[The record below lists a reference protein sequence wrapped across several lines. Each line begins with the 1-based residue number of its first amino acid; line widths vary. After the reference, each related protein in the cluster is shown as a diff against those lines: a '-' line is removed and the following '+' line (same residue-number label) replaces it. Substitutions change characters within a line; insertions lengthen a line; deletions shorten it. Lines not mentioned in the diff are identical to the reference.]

1 MPQVDSE
8 LFDRGQFQA
17 ELALKASPIA
27 AFKKAI
33 RTANEVLDARFRQGH
48 DIRRLVEARAWF
60 VDQILREAWARL
72 DWGTD
77 ADIALLAVGGY
88 GRGELHPFSDID
100 LLILLGDADHE
111 RYREPIER
119 FLTLLWDIGL
129 EVGQSVRSVEECA
142 EEARADLTVITN
154 LMESRTIAGPEQLR
168 QRMIEVTGPE
178 RMWPSRH
185 FFLAKRKEQR
195 ARHAKYNDTE
205 YNLEPNV
212 KGSPGGLRDVQTI
225 LWVARRHFGTLNLH
239 AMVGQGFL
247 LESEYALLSS
257 AQEFLW
263 KVRYALHMLAGR
275 AEDRLLFDYQRNIAE
290 LLGFVDSD
298 PKRAIERF
306 MQKYYRTVMSIAEL
320 SELVVLHFE
329 EAILGDGGSGQ
340 VRPLNSRFQ
349 VRDDYIEVTHPHV
362 FKRTPFAI
370 IEIFVLMAQ
379 HPEIKGVRA
388 DTIRLLRDS
397 RHLIDDDFRKD
408 IRNTSLFIELF
419 KCSQGI
425 HRNLRRMNRY
435 GILGRYLPEF
445 GHIVGQMQ
453 HDLFHIYTVDAHT
466 LNLIKHLRKLK
477 WPELAEKFPLASK
490 LIDRLPKPELIYIA
504 GLYHDIGKGRGGDH
518 SELGAVDAEAF
529 CVRHHLPAW
538 DTRLVVWLVRNH
550 LVMSTTAQRKDL
562 SDPQVIYDFAQHVG
576 DQTRLDYLY
585 VLTVADINATNPT
598 LWNSWRASLLRQLY
612 TETKRAL
619 RRGLE
624 NPLDR
629 EEQIRRTQSA
639 ALDILVRNGTDQDDA
654 EQLWAQLGD
663 DYFLRHTA
671 GDVAWHT
678 EAILQHPQDGGPL
691 VLIKE
696 TTQREFEGGTQ
707 IFIYAPD
714 QHDFFAVTVAAM
726 DQLNLNIHD
735 ARILTSTSQFT
746 LDTYIVLDA
755 DGGQIGNDPARIK
768 EIRDGL
774 VDALKNPDDYP
785 AIIQRRVPRQ
795 LKHFAFAPEVT
806 ISNDAQ
812 RQVTMLEITAP
823 DRPGLLARIG
833 RIFLDFDLSVQ
844 NAKIATL
851 GERVED
857 VFFVTDANN
866 QPLSDPEL
874 CARLQQAII
883 EQLSPTRDTA
893 NVPPGSASRR
903 KAAASCEPQAA
914 SAGTPGAR
922 KPK

>member
-1 MPQVDSE
+1 MPQVDPE

-33 RTANEVLDARFRQGH
+33 RRAHEVLDARFREGR
-48 DIRRLVEARAWF
+48 DVRRLVEDRAWF
-60 VDQILREAWARL
+60 TDQILREAWDRL
-72 DWGTD
+72 DWCED

-88 GRGELHPFSDID
+88 GRGELHPYSDID
-100 LLILLGDADHE
+100 LLILLDNADHE
-111 RYREPIER
+111 TFREPIER

-129 EVGQSVRSVEECA
+129 EVGQSVRSVDECA

-154 LMESRTIAGPEQLR
+154 LMESRTIAGPERLR
-168 QRMIEVTGPE
+168 LRMQTVTSAE
-178 RMWPSRH
+178 QMWPSKH
-185 FFLAKRKEQR
+185 FYLAKRKEQR
-195 ARHAKYNDTE
+195 ARHSKYNDTE

-212 KGSPGGLRDVQTI
+212 KGSPGGLRDIQTI

-247 LESEYALLSS
+247 LESEYALLASS
-257 AQEFLW
+257 QEFLW

-275 AEDRLLFDYQRNIAE
+275 AEDRLLFDYQVQVAT
-290 LLGFVDSD
+290 LLGYEAGDN
-298 PKRAIERF
+298 KRTIERF
-306 MQKYYRTVMSIAEL
+306 MQKYYRVVMGIAEL
-320 SELVVLHFE
+320 SDLINQHFE
-329 EAILGDGGSGQ
+329 EEIMRAGESGP
-340 VRPLNSRFQ
+340 VTTLNSRFQ
-349 VRDDYIEVTHPHV
+349 LRDGYIQVTHPNV

-370 IEIFVLMAQ
+370 LEIFVLMAQ
-379 HPEIKGVRA
+379 HPDIHGVCA
-388 DTIRLLRDS
+388 DSIRLLRDH

-419 KCSQGI
+419 KSPQGI

-466 LNLIKHLRKLK
+466 LNLIKHLRKFK

-490 LIDRLPKPELIYIA
+490 LIDKLPKPELIYLA

-518 SELGAVDAEAF
+518 SELGALDAEAF
-529 CVRHHLPAW
+529 GQRHHLPTW
-538 DTRLVVWLVRNH
+538 DTGLIVWLVQHH

-562 SDPQVIYDFAQHVG
+562 SDPQVIHDFAQFVG
-576 DQTRLDYLY
+576 DQTHLDYLY
-585 VLTVADINATNPT
+585 VLTVADINATNPS

-624 NPLDR
+624 NPVNR
-629 EEQIRRTQSA
+629 EEQIRVTQSA
-639 ALDILVRNGTDQDDA
+639 ALDILVRGGTDPDDA
-654 EQLWAQLGD
+654 EQLWSQLGD

-671 GDVAWHT
+671 NDVAWHSD
-678 EAILQHPQDGGPL
+678 AILQHRTDGEPL

-726 DQLNLNIHD
+726 AQLNLNIHD

-746 LDTYIVLDA
+746 LDTYIVLEGE
-755 DGGQIGNDPARIK
+755 GGSIGENPERIK
-768 EIRDGL
+768 QIRQGL
-774 VDALKNPDDYP
+774 IEALKNPDEYP
-785 AIIQRRVPRQ
+785 SIIQRRVPRQ
-795 LKHFAFAPEVT
+795 LKHFAFAPQVT
-806 ISNDAQ
+806 IHNDAQ
-812 RQVTMLEITAP
+812 RPVTVLELTAP
-823 DRPGLLARIG
+823 DRPGLLARVG
-833 RIFLDFDLSVQ
+833 RIFLDFDLSLQ

-857 VFFVTDANN
+857 VFFVTDAHN
-866 QPLSDPEL
+866 QPLSDPKL
-874 CARLQQAII
+874 CRRLQDTII
-883 EQLSPTRDTA
+883 AQLSDANTQARDPTRI
-893 NVPPGSASRR
+893 SI
-903 KAAASCEPQAA
+903 
-914 SAGTPGAR
+914 
-922 KPK
+922 

>member
-1 MPQVDSE
+1 MPQVDPE

-17 ELALKASPIA
+17 ELALKSSPIA

-33 RTANEVLDARFRQGH
+33 RQAKDVLDARFANGR
-48 DIRRLVEARAWF
+48 DIRRLVEDRAWF
-60 VDQILREAWARL
+60 VDQILREAWARF
-72 DWGTD
+72 DWSED

-88 GRGELHPFSDID
+88 GRGELHPYSDID
-100 LLILLGDADHE
+100 LLILLDSADHE
-111 RYREPIER
+111 TFREPIEG

-129 EVGQSVRSVEECA
+129 EVGQSVRSVDECA
-142 EEARADLTVITN
+142 EEARADLTVVTN
-154 LMESRTIAGPEQLR
+154 LMESRTIAGPESLR
-168 QRMIEVTGPE
+168 RRMQEVTSPE
-178 RMWPSRH
+178 RMWPSKD
-185 FFLAKRKEQR
+185 FFLAKRQEQK

-212 KGSPGGLRDVQTI
+212 KGSPGGLRDIQTI
-225 LWVARRHFGTLNLH
+225 LWVARRQFGSLNLH
-239 AMVGQGFL
+239 ALVKEGFL
-247 LESEYALLSS
+247 VESECSMLASS
-257 AQEFLW
+257 QEFLW

-275 AEDRLLFDYQRNIAE
+275 AEDRLLFDHQRKLAG
-290 LLGFVDSD
+290 LLGFHGSD
-298 PKRAIERF
+298 AKQAIEHF
-306 MQKYYRTVMSIAEL
+306 MQKYYRVVMAVAEL
-320 SELVVLHFE
+320 SDLINQHFE
-329 EAILGDGGSGQ
+329 EVILRSGENAVAQ
-340 VRPLNSRFQ
+340 PLNSRFQ
-349 VRDDYIEVTHPHV
+349 LRDGYIEVAHPNV
-362 FKRTPFAI
+362 FKRTPFALM
-370 IEIFVLMAQ
+370 EIFVLMAQ

-397 RHLIDDDFRKD
+397 RHLIDDDFRSD
-408 IRNTSLFIELF
+408 IRNTSLFIELC
-419 KCSQGI
+419 KSPQGI

-445 GHIVGQMQ
+445 GHIIGQMQ

-490 LIDRLPKPELIYIA
+490 VIDKLPKPELIYIA

-518 SELGAVDAEAF
+518 SELGAIDAEAF
-529 CVRHHLPAW
+529 CARHQLPAW
-538 DTRLVVWLVRNH
+538 DSRLVAWLVQNH

-562 SDPQVIYDFAQHVG
+562 SDPQVILDFARLVG
-576 DQTRLDYLY
+576 DQTHLDYLY
-585 VLTVADINATNPT
+585 VLTVADINATNPS

-629 EEQIRRTQSA
+629 EEQIRQTQVA
-639 ALDILVRNGTDQDDA
+639 AIDILVRNGIDQDDA

-671 GDVAWHT
+671 SDVAWHT
-678 EAILQHPQDGGPL
+678 EAILQHPDGNDPL

-696 TTQREFEGGTQ
+696 TAQREFEGATQ

-726 DQLNLNIHD
+726 SQLNLNIHD
-735 ARILTSTSQFT
+735 ARIITSTSQFT
-746 LDTYIVLDA
+746 LDTYIVLDTA
-755 DGGQIGNDPARIK
+755 GGSIGNDPARIQ
-768 EIRDGL
+768 EIREGL
-774 VDALKNPDDYP
+774 IDALKNPDEYP

-795 LKHFAFAPEVT
+795 LKHFAFPPEVT

-812 RQVTMLEITAP
+812 RPVTVLEVIAP

-833 RIFLDFDLSVQ
+833 RIFLDFDLSLQ

-857 VFFVTDANN
+857 VFFITDADN

-874 CARLQQAII
+874 CQRLQAAIVS
-883 EQLSPTRDTA
+883 QLSEA
-893 NVPPGSASRR
+893 NGQNAQLGRISI
-903 KAAASCEPQAA
+903 
-914 SAGTPGAR
+914 
-922 KPK
+922 

>member
-1 MPQVDSE
+1 MPQVDPE

-33 RTANEVLDARFRQGH
+33 RRAHEVLDLRFKEGR
-48 DIRRLVEARAWF
+48 DVRRLVEDRAWCI
-60 VDQILREAWARL
+60 DQILREAWAQF
-72 DWGTD
+72 DWSED

-88 GRGELHPFSDID
+88 GRGELHPYSDID
-100 LLILLGDADHE
+100 LLLLLDSADHE
-111 RYREPIER
+111 IFRDSIER

-129 EVGQSVRSVEECA
+129 EVGQSVRSVDECA
-142 EEARADLTVITN
+142 SEAQADLTVVTN
-154 LMESRTIAGPEQLR
+154 LMESRTIAGPERLR
-168 QRMIEVTGPE
+168 QRMIEVTSTSK
-178 RMWPSRH
+178 MWPSKE
-185 FFLAKRKEQR
+185 FFLAKRAEQTT
-195 ARHAKYNDTE
+195 RHAKYNDTE

-212 KGSPGGLRDVQTI
+212 KGSPGGLRDIQTI

-247 LESEYALLSS
+247 LESEYSLLASS
-257 AQEFLW
+257 QEFLW

-275 AEDRLLFDYQRNIAE
+275 AEDRLLFDHQRAIAT
-290 LLGFVDSD
+290 LLGFEDSNG
-298 PKRAIERF
+298 KLAIEHF
-306 MQKYYRTVMSIAEL
+306 MQNYYRVVMSISEL
-320 SELVVLHFE
+320 SELVVQHFE
-329 EAILGDGGSGQ
+329 EVILRSEEGRQ
-340 VRPLNSRFQ
+340 VLPINSRFQ
-349 VRDDYIEVTHPHV
+349 LRDGYIEVTSSNV

-370 IEIFVLMAQ
+370 LEVFVLMAQ
-379 HPEIKGVRA
+379 NPEIKGVRA
-388 DTIRLLRDS
+388 DTVRLLREH
-397 RHLIDDDFRKD
+397 RHLIDDEFRKD

-419 KCSQGI
+419 KCEIGI

-445 GHIVGQMQ
+445 GDIVGQMQ

-466 LNLIKHLRKLK
+466 LNLIKHLRKLQYT
-477 WPELAEKFPLASK
+477 PISEKFPLASK
-490 LIDRLPKPELIYIA
+490 LMGTLPKPELIYLA

-518 SELGAVDAEAF
+518 SELGAVDAQAF
-529 CVRHHLPAW
+529 CERHQLPAW
-538 DTRLVVWLVRNH
+538 DSRLIVWLVQNH

-562 SDPQVIYDFAQHVG
+562 SDPQVIHDFAQLVG
-576 DQTRLDYLY
+576 DQVHLDYLY

-612 TETKRAL
+612 SETKRAL

-624 NPLDR
+624 HPVDR
-629 EEQIRRTQSA
+629 EEQIRQTQNA
-639 ALDILVRNGTDQDDA
+639 ALDILVRSGTDPDDA
-654 EQLWAQLGD
+654 EQLWSQLGD

-678 EAILQHPQDGGPL
+678 DAILQHSSAHDPL

-735 ARILTSTSQFT
+735 ARVITSTSQFT
-746 LDTYIVLDA
+746 LDTYVVLDA
-755 DGGQIGNDPARIK
+755 DGGSIGDNPARIK
-768 EIRDGL
+768 EIREGL
-774 VDALKNPDDYP
+774 VSALSHPDDYP
-785 AIIQRRVPRQ
+785 TIIQRRVPRQ
-795 LKHFAFAPEVT
+795 LKHFAFAPQVI
-806 ISNDAQ
+806 ISNDAG
-812 RQVTMLEITAP
+812 RPVTVLELTSP

-833 RIFLDFDLSVQ
+833 KIFLDFDLSLQ

-857 VFFVTDANN
+857 VFFVTDARN
-866 QPLSDPEL
+866 QPLSDPDL
-874 CARLQQAII
+874 CARLQDAII
-883 EQLSPTRDTA
+883 EQLSDADGNR
-893 NVPPGSASRR
+893 VELSRI
-903 KAAASCEPQAA
+903 SI
-914 SAGTPGAR
+914 
-922 KPK
+922 